1 MAAVAQLWG
10 VSVRRGDAVLLEDI
24 DLTIREGE
32 RWVVIGPN
40 GAGKTTLLTL
50 LAAQSHPSTGRV
62 NLLGETM
69 GRVDVFEL
77 RPRIGVC
84 SSAISPRIPGHERVR
99 DVVISAA
106 YGVVGR
112 WRERYEAA
120 DEARA
125 DDLLRRLRVDA
136 LARRTFGT
144 LSEGERKRVE
154 IARALM
160 ADPEL
165 LLLDEPSAGLDLAG
179 RETLVATLAGLCAD
193 PSAPTTVLVTH
204 HLEEIPPGITH
215 VLLLRRG
222 REVAKGPLSAVL
234 NDDNLSR
241 AYAMP
246 LAIAHQAG
254 RWSARSSGAVSG

>member
-1 MAAVAQLWG
+1 
-10 VSVRRGDAVLLEDI
+10 VRRGNAVLLEGI

-50 LAAQSHPSTGRV
+50 LAAQAHPSTGRV
-62 NLLGETM
+62 TLLGQTL

-84 SSAISPRIPGHERVR
+84 SSAVSPRIPGHERVR

-112 WRERYEAA
+112 WRERYEPA
-120 DEARA
+120 DEDRA
-125 DDLLRRLRVDA
+125 YDLLRRLRVDA
-136 LARRTFGT
+136 LADRSFGT

-160 ADPEL
+160 SDPEL

-179 RETLVATLAGLCAD
+179 RETLVATLAALCAD
-193 PSAPTTVLVTH
+193 PVAPTMVLVTH

-222 REVAKGPLSAVL
+222 REVAKGPLPTVL

-241 AYAMP
+241 TYAMP
-246 LAIAHQAG
+246 LAITHQG
-254 RWSARSSGAVSG
+254 ERWSARSAGGRSLIG